1 MQRSLLFIPG
11 NRENMLWKAG
21 SSAADAVIFDLEDS
35 VAEDDKS
42 SARETLRNFLASFGR
57 TWKKRTIVRI
67 NSGKAAWREDLTA
80 VADQPCVNAVMIP
93 KATVSSIEAIDDYLR
108 SIELKNDLLARRIK
122 FIPMIESPK
131 GLLDARQIAGAST
144 RIIGMLFGA
153 EDYTAEMGIERTEGG
168 EEIYVARCVFAM
180 ACHSAGIEAYDTP
193 FTNIKD
199 LKALKRDALTAKAVG
214 MTGKA
219 VIHPAH
225 LETINDVFLPS
236 PEEIRQALRILKEN
250 EIAKRNGKGSFSL
263 DGKMVDSPVVLRAEQ
278 VLEGLDPALIDS
290 LRQSETTIV

>member
-11 NRENMLWKAG
+11 NRENMLRKAG

-42 SARETLRNFLASFGR
+42 SAREMLRDFLSSFGR
-57 TWKKRTIVRI
+57 TWKKQTIVRV
-67 NSGKAAWREDLTA
+67 NSSEEAWKKDLTA
-80 VADQPCVNAVMIP
+80 VADRSCVNGLMIP

-108 SIELKNDLLARRIK
+108 TIELKHDLPARRIK

-131 GLLDARQIAGAST
+131 GLLDARQIAGASS

-199 LKALKRDALTAKAVG
+199 LEALKRDAVAAKAVG

-219 VIHPAH
+219 AIHPSH
-225 LETINDVFLPS
+225 LETINGVFMPS
-236 PEEIRQALRILKEN
+236 PEEIRQALEILREN

-263 DGKMVDSPVVLRAEQ
+263 DGKMVDSPVVSRAEK
-278 VLEGLDPALIDS
+278 VLEGLDPAFVDS
-290 LRQSETTIV
+290 LKQSETTPV